1 MCLLVLWG
9 RGEGASEEYLKVCFV
24 GLVVS
29 ENYVW
34 CLAIFVIFMGFWI
47 WRIKKEVGDA
57 LKSPFA
63 VAMQAASRGRDS
75 FNEEVGFPL
84 CNNAA
89 LKLYLSLTGYCKRF
103 YRMNLFS
110 IFLLFP
116 LFCIYYWDWQGQKC
130 KLKYPKILRL
140 TLNYIVTVIAALTLS
155 YDPNTITQKAQ
166 KYEKTHNIWMKF
178 FWNKKIFHVNIKEI
192 STLISRPYA
201 ILFLIKLSAM
211 R

>member
-103 YRMNLFS
+103 YRMHLFS
-110 IFLLFP
+110 IFLLFH

-130 KLKYPKILRL
+130 KLKYSKILRL
-140 TLNYIVTVIAALTLS
+140 TLNYIVTVIAGLTLS
-155 YDPNTITQKAQ
+155 YDPNTITQKPQ
-166 KYEKTHNIWMKF
+166 RMHLLQLKTHNIWMKF
-178 FWNKKIFHVNIKEI
+178 FLK
-192 STLISRPYA
+192 
-201 ILFLIKLSAM
+201 
-211 R
+211 